1 MALLMLLMLLLMKT
15 RLPQMETMIGRPLV
29 VAALLPLS
37 KSLVMAPVQV
47 AAALLLL
54 LQMMMMKL
62 KGVLLLLLSKLL

>member
-15 RLPQMETMIGRPLV
+15 KLPQMETMIGRPLV

-37 KSLVMAPVQV
+37 ELLWMA
-47 AAALLLL
+47 LLL

-62 KGVLLLLLSKLL
+62 EGVLLLLLSKLL